1 MCDIMLLLI
10 IKDNFMKISELKRL
24 PITELINIAQEM
36 GVENTSRMLKQDIIF
51 AYLKARALKNEVDP
65 TPRGQEQFF
74 RSIPTDDEALIDR
87 VLSLCS
93 AVPK

>member
-1 MCDIMLLLI
+1 MNL
-10 IKDNFMKISELKRL
+10 SELKRL

-36 GVENTSRMLKQDIIF
+36 GVENPSRMHKQEVIF

-93 AVPK
+93 AAPK